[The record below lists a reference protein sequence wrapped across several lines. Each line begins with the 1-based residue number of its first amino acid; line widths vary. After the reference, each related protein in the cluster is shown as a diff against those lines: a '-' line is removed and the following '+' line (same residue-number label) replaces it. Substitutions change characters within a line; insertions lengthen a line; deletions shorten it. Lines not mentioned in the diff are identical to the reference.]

1 MATIP
6 TAHVLIVAGL
16 LLCIGGFGV
25 LLRRNLLFMLVAVE
39 VMLNGA
45 ALAFVG
51 AGARWQQPDGQVF
64 VIFIMAV
71 AAAEVAVGLAL
82 ILLIYRR
89 TSTLDADQLDTLQG

>member
-6 TAHVLIVAGL
+6 TTQVLMVAGAL
-16 LLCIGGFGV
+16 VCIGAFGV
-25 LLRRNLLFMLVAVE
+25 LLRRNLLFMLLSLE

-51 AGARWQQPDGQVF
+51 AGARWEQPDGQIF
-64 VIFIMAV
+64 VILIMTM

-82 ILLIYRR
+82 FLLIFRR
-89 TSTLDADQLDTLQG
+89 SASLDADRLDVLRG

>member
-6 TAHVLIVAGL
+6 TAHVLMVAGAL
-16 LLCIGGFGV
+16 VCIGAFGV
-25 LLRRNLLFMLVAVE
+25 LLRRNLLFMLLSLE

-51 AGARWQQPDGQVF
+51 AGARWQQPDGQIF
-64 VIFIMAV
+64 VIFIMAM

-82 ILLIYRR
+82 ILLIFRR
-89 TSTLDADQLDTLQG
+89 SATLDADRLDVLRG